1 MLIIGKIKNK
11 VIYFMTSIKDYRE
24 SMNISLELN
33 PYYGFF
39 SSTFI
44 FVVIVPLV
52 EISYVFLYPLYYFN
66 IAFNIM
72 GELVDEDFSS
82 LNIDTADISFLT
94 SMYFIF
100 NGNFLFAFL
109 IIVFANISIF
119 LYSNLKAVM
128 FDHSDPDK
136 LKFLP
141 KFRKQFNFFNLIA
154 FVIIIRKMLF

>member
-1 MLIIGKIKNK
+1 MLIIGKITDRMG
-11 VIYFMTSIKDYRE
+11 YFMTSIKDYRE

-66 IAFNIM
+66 VAFNIM

-82 LNIDTADISFLT
+82 LNIDKPRRQS
-94 SMYFIF
+94 
-100 NGNFLFAFL
+100 AFL
-109 IIVFANISIF
+109 HFF
-119 LYSNLKAVM
+119 LMNWKCHQYMGNSL
-128 FDHSDPDK
+128 
-136 LKFLP
+136 
-141 KFRKQFNFFNLIA
+141 
-154 FVIIIRKMLF
+154 